1 MNHPSNRTPSPKL
14 LGLPRS
20 GLGWSSIWLALAF
33 FVIIWLFRLYA
44 STSTRYRPTF
54 FSDPL
59 NALLLITASLA
70 GISSGVTA
78 LLALISN
85 ANVLCCWCLWSSS
98 AYWWPYSLWANWWG
112 SITNAM
118 AYDAKSKYWREMLI
132 AFP

>member
-1 MNHPSNRTPSPKL
+1 MNHPSNRTPRPKL

-33 FVIIWLFRLYA
+33 FVIMWLFRLYA

-78 LLALISN
+78 LLALIFKRERSLLL
-85 ANVLCCWCLWSSS
+85 VLMVIFGALVALFTLSE
-98 AYWWPYSLWANWWG
+98 LVG
-112 SITNAM
+112 HH
-118 AYDAKSKYWREMLI
+118 
-132 AFP
+132 